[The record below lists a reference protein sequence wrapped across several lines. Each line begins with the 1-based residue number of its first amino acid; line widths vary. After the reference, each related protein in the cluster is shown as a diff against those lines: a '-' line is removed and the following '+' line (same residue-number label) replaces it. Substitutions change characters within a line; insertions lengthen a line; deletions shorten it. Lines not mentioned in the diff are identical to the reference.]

1 MRITFF
7 VHRYWPSV
15 GGVEKY
21 VHELARALLAL
32 GHEVSVVA
40 GATQE
45 RLPDH
50 SVFEGVSVHRFP
62 ALRSPLRC
70 RLWLWRNYRLFTQ
83 ADVIHVSNTHM
94 LEYLWRM
101 MWPALDRRKVFLTRH
116 GMSYRYPVPE
126 SEMQRA
132 VQSLRHCAG
141 VAHDGAFIEK
151 WLGVKPDICPPQG
164 IFPRAADLPAQPALP
179 PNSAVF
185 IGRLEEDSG
194 IRIYLDGVRLLQG
207 RPGEAFTLHV
217 YGDGPLGCALRAQAQ
232 RDRLKVIFHGRVAD
246 AQRHLVDGCFAF
258 LDGRMAIQ
266 EAFARRRLVVAAYAT
281 PLKKD
286 YVGGEYFSPYL
297 VPVGSGAELADR
309 VNYYTAHPDELRGL
323 TERAY
328 AFACTLSWERTA
340 GEYLNLWRSRL
351 GLQDRPAGDSPFPS
365 PQVRRA

>member
-1 MRITFF
+1 MKITFF

-21 VHELARALLAL
+21 VHELAKALLAL

-50 SVFEGVSVHRFP
+50 SVFEGVKVHRFP

-126 SEMQRA
+126 MDKQRA

-164 IFPRAADLPAQPALP
+164 LFPRAAELPAVPAP
-179 PNSAVF
+179 PPTSAVF

-194 IRIYLDGVRLLQG
+194 IRIYLDGVRLLHDRHQG
-207 RPGEAFTLHV
+207 AFTLHV
-217 YGDGPLGCALRAQAQ
+217 YGDGPLGPALRAQMQ
-232 RDRLKVIFHGRVAD
+232 RDRLRVVFHGRVAD
-246 AQRHLVDGCFAF
+246 AQRHLVDGAFAF

-266 EAFARRRLVVAAYAT
+266 EAFARRRPVVAAYAT

-297 VPVGSGAELADR
+297 VPVGSGAELAER
-309 VNYYTAHPDELRGL
+309 VTYLASHPNELRDQ

-340 GEYLNLWRSRL
+340 EEYLDFWRSRL
-351 GLQDRPAGDSPFPS
+351 GLQVRPAGEPQISP